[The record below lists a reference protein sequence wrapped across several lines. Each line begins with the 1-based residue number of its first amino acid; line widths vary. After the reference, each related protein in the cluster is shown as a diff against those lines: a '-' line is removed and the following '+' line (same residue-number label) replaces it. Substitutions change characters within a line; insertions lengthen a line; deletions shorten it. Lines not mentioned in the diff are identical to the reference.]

1 MSWDQ
6 GVQPRE
12 DMEPGFRA
20 NADALGEKHGK
31 GEVQAVVWF
40 GIRPTEL
47 ILDYGEHG
55 SLTVKVP
62 A

>member
-12 DMEPGFRA
+12 DMDPGFRA
-20 NADALGEKHGK
+20 QADRLGALKGM

-40 GIRPTEL
+40 GVKPEEL
-47 ILDYGEHG
+47 ILDYGEAG
-55 SLTVKVP
+55 SLRVK
-62 A
+62 AA